1 MLALARTMQPGL
13 HRRPDLHRLI
23 HSNTSTTATNS
34 RSRIRKPTI
43 FAIRR
48 LIDTPPLQP
57 LRPNP
62 HSARATAIRS
72 PSRFRPL
79 EAFGRRPPEYVAPRQ
94 RPASETLHIS
104 EPDCA
109 SQHARQCW
117 FGRGATSNPDVYRDY
132 VSDRVYAINNN
143 AGCLS
148 AGTIYCIAAKCVAI
162 KDHIPS
168 EGLRWR
174 NSRLSTKRPGQR
186 SLVQC
191 VPGAPEKV

>member
-94 RPASETLHIS
+94 RPASETLHNCRRQMMSAVTAAFFESGLAQASNRPIRAVLRRQK
-104 EPDCA
+104 EYDNVLYHTPAVRTQLGTCGANARCA
-109 SQHARQCW
+109 QNRFCPGNCPSVSTEARKP
-117 FGRGATSNPDVYRDY
+117 GRSGR
-132 VSDRVYAINNN
+132 I
-143 AGCLS
+143 
-148 AGTIYCIAAKCVAI
+148 
-162 KDHIPS
+162 
-168 EGLRWR
+168 
-174 NSRLSTKRPGQR
+174 
-186 SLVQC
+186 
-191 VPGAPEKV
+191 

>member
-94 RPASETLHIS
+94 RPASETLHS
-104 EPDCA
+104 NRCPGMSA
-109 SQHARQCW
+109 TTAAFPQSSHARLLSG
-117 FGRGATSNPDVYRDY
+117 GRRLPGRRRPAGRARAPRLPGREARSIGA
-132 VSDRVYAINNN
+132 SDCDRERFSF
-143 AGCLS
+143 C
-148 AGTIYCIAAKCVAI
+148 
-162 KDHIPS
+162 DR
-168 EGLRWR
+168 E
-174 NSRLSTKRPGQR
+174 
-186 SLVQC
+186 
-191 VPGAPEKV
+191 